1 MRVAITFRSQ
11 AEHERCS
18 NEDCYAFL
26 GRREP
31 EPLPHFIEFET
42 PALANHEYTEV
53 YLFVAAAESCV
64 EAREFARGS
73 F

>member
-1 MRVAITFRSQ
+1 MRIAIAFRDQSKHKGRD
-11 AEHERCS
+11 HECGYTYLSR
-18 NEDCYAFL
+18 
-26 GRREP
+26 GEP

-53 YLFVAAAESCV
+53 YSFVAAAESCV

>member
-1 MRVAITFRSQ
+1 MRIAITFCDQ
-11 AEHERCS
+11 PKHERRG
-18 NEDCYAFL
+18 NEHCHSSL
-26 GRREP
+26 SRREVKS
-31 EPLPHFIEFET
+31 LPHFIEFET

-53 YLFVAAAESCV
+53 YSFVAAAESCV